1 MDIEVVIIIAM
12 NIKSYIR
19 EVPDWPI
26 KGVNFKD
33 ITTLLQDSKTFKY
46 VIDKMIEPFLNKKI
60 DKVVAVDARG
70 FLLATPIAYK
80 IGCGVC
86 LVRKKG
92 KLPFKT
98 IEKSY
103 KKEYGFDVLTMHQD
117 TIVKGEKILIIDD
130 IIATGG
136 TIETTIKLVK
146 RLGGKVVGI
155 SSIVDLPFL
164 GGSKKLKKYH
174 LHYLVSYD
182 KE

>member
-1 MDIEVVIIIAM
+1 M

-26 KGVNFKD
+26 EGVSFKVT
-33 ITTLLQDSKTFKY
+33 TTLLQDSNAFKY
-46 VIDKMIEPFLNKKI
+46 VIDKMTEPFSNKKI
-60 DKVVAVDARG
+60 DKVVAIESRG

-80 IGCGVC
+80 IGCGIS
-86 LVRKKG
+86 LVRKKD

-98 IEKSY
+98 IKESY
-103 KKEYGFDVLTMHQD
+103 KKEYGFDMLIMHQD
-117 TIVKGEKILIIDD
+117 TIVKDEKILIIDD

-136 TIETTIKLVK
+136 TIETTIKLIK

-182 KE
+182 EE

>member
-80 IGCGVC
+80 IGC
-86 LVRKKG
+86 
-92 KLPFKT
+92 
-98 IEKSY
+98 
-103 KKEYGFDVLTMHQD
+103 
-117 TIVKGEKILIIDD
+117 
-130 IIATGG
+130 
-136 TIETTIKLVK
+136 
-146 RLGGKVVGI
+146 
-155 SSIVDLPFL
+155 
-164 GGSKKLKKYH
+164 
-174 LHYLVSYD
+174 
-182 KE
+182 

>member
-1 MDIEVVIIIAM
+1 M

-33 ITTLLQDSKTFKY
+33 ITTLLQDSNAFKY
-46 VIDKMIEPFLNKKI
+46 VINKMTRPFSNKKI
-60 DKVVAVDARG
+60 DKVVAIESRG

-80 IGCGVC
+80 IGCGVS
-86 LVRKKG
+86 LVRKKN

-98 IEKSY
+98 IEESY
-103 KKEYGFDVLTMHQD
+103 KKEYGPDILTMNQD
-117 TIVKGEKILIIDD
+117 TIAKDEKILIIDD

-182 KE
+182 EE

>member
-1 MDIEVVIIIAM
+1 M

-26 KGVNFKD
+26 EGVSFKD
-33 ITTLLQDSKTFKY
+33 ITTLLQDSNALKY
-46 VIDKMIEPFLNKKI
+46 VIDKMTEPFLNKKI
-60 DKVVAVDARG
+60 DKVVAIESRG

-80 IGCGVC
+80 IGCGIS
-86 LVRKKG
+86 LVRKKD

-98 IEKSY
+98 IKESY
-103 KKEYGFDVLTMHQD
+103 KKEYGFDMLTMHQD
-117 TIVKGEKILIIDD
+117 TIVKDEKILIIDD

-182 KE
+182 EE

>member
-1 MDIEVVIIIAM
+1 M

-26 KGVNFKD
+26 EGVSFKD
-33 ITTLLQDSKTFKY
+33 ITTLLQNSKAFKY
-46 VIDKMIEPFLNKKI
+46 VIDKMIEPFSNKKI
-60 DKVVAVDARG
+60 DKVVAIESRG

-80 IGCGVC
+80 IGCGVS

-117 TIVKGEKILIIDD
+117 TIVKGDKVLIIDD

-136 TIETTIKLVK
+136 TIETTIKLVR
-146 RLGGKVVGI
+146 RLGGKIVGI
-155 SSIVDLPFL
+155 SSIIDLPFL
-164 GGSKKLKKYH
+164 GGSKKLKKYN
-174 LHYLVSYD
+174 LHYLISYD
-182 KE
+182 EE

>member
-1 MDIEVVIIIAM
+1 M

-26 KGVNFKD
+26 EGVSFKD
-33 ITTLLQDSKTFKY
+33 ITTLLQDSNAFKY
-46 VIDKMIEPFLNKKI
+46 VIDKMTEPFSNKKI
-60 DKVVAVDARG
+60 DKVVAIESRG

-80 IGCGVC
+80 IGCGIS
-86 LVRKKG
+86 LVRKKD

-98 IEKSY
+98 IKESY
-103 KKEYGFDVLTMHQD
+103 KKEYGFDMLIMHQD
-117 TIVKGEKILIIDD
+117 TIVKDEKILIIDD

-136 TIETTIKLVK
+136 TIETTIKLIK

-182 KE
+182 EE